1 MPSVRTLTRDEMIQ
15 NQALDEE
22 VYKAEAMLKAAREF
36 RQKHKVKGRKPILS
50 AQERA
55 EFEVQQEVKRFESKK
70 REEKGLLPF

>member
-1 MPSVRTLTRDEMIQ
+1 MPSVRTLTREQMLDNMLLDDEV
-15 NQALDEE
+15 E
-22 VYKAEAMLKAAREF
+22 KAENKLAWARKF
-36 RQKHKVKGRKPILS
+36 RQQHKVKGRKPILS